1 MYIFVCVLKIL
12 RDCMIY
18 YLKYMFSVFKK
29 YYTLFSH
36 TFSLTHISK
45 KTKNCVFKKTE
56 NSYLNTHTKWAL
68 NILKKK
74 KKKKGISEYKF
85 RYFQKQS
92 H

>member
-1 MYIFVCVLKIL
+1 
-12 RDCMIY
+12 
-18 YLKYMFSVFKK
+18 MFSVFKK

-74 KKKKGISEYKF
+74 KKKKVFLSINLGIS
-85 RYFQKQS
+85 RNNLIR
-92 H
+92 